1 MSTVFF
7 HIDLDAFFASVEIL
21 DNPKVKGKPLIIG
34 HRGPRSVV
42 STCSYEARTYGV
54 HSAQSMSEALRRC
67 PKAVVVEPNFKR
79 YSQKSKEV
87 MSIISSFAPGFMQ
100 MSIDEAF
107 LNYSNMEKIHGLAG
121 KAARKLKEMIKAETG
136 LTVSVG
142 VAENRYLAKLASD
155 YHKPDGLT
163 IVPPERKEE
172 FIDKVGLEKLW
183 GIGESTLNLIYRKG
197 LRNTKDIRSLEKEN
211 LVHLFSENLGNFLY
225 SIVRGLDPGLFK
237 GEAKSHSL
245 SSERTFYP
253 DVYSIDALDSF
264 IFQMAQ
270 ELSFRALDEHVVAR
284 NVGIKIRYSDFSTYS
299 CQHTP
304 SYALYS
310 SSDIYKI
317 ASRLLKEKYNNSG
330 VRLLGLVLG
339 STYKADEVE
348 QMELFREKSE
358 KERKLEKA
366 ILELSKSGVKII
378 KARSL
383 DTEISD
389 DKQ

>member
-42 STCSYEARTYGV
+42 STCSYEARAYGV

-107 LNYSNMEKIHGLAG
+107 LDYSNMEKIHGLAG

-310 SSDIYKI
+310 SLTYT
-317 ASRLLKEKYNNSG
+317 RLHQG
-330 VRLLGLVLG
+330 C
-339 STYKADEVE
+339 
-348 QMELFREKSE
+348 
-358 KERKLEKA
+358 
-366 ILELSKSGVKII
+366 
-378 KARSL
+378 
-383 DTEISD
+383 
-389 DKQ
+389 